1 MSFLFSL
8 LAVLL
13 SILLAA
19 GAAPLAWA
27 ATPPIG
33 ILTQAY
39 QARVNEALAFPGL
52 SIFEGERI
60 STDAQGRIGVRV
72 GNSVLSLSGNTVAT
86 AYWIYGGV
94 HVDLATGSVY
104 FSAAKSEVVE
114 IHVAEAEL
122 RSADNQ
128 LTQAVVKLL
137 TPKVLQIEVRK
148 GGLNF
153 SYRAEFRFLPAGETY
168 RIYLDAPEEP
178 EIMGGLSSQK
188 AGMGGKVAYFIVGTG
203 SAGLAAWGVGQ
214 ATASGAG
221 IESPAKP

>member
-1 MSFLFSL
+1 MAFLFPL

-13 SILLAA
+13 SILFAA
-19 GAAPLAWA
+19 SAGPFASA

-52 SIFEGERI
+52 SVFEGERL

-72 GNSVLSLSGNTVAT
+72 GNSVLALAGNTDAT
-86 AYWIYGGV
+86 VYRISGGI
-94 HVDLATGSVY
+94 HLDLTMGSVY
-104 FSAAKSEVVE
+104 FSAAKGEMVE

-122 RSADNQ
+122 RPGDNQ
-128 LTQAVVKLL
+128 LTQAAVKLL
-137 TPKVLQIEVRK
+137 APKVLQIEVRK

-178 EIMGGLSSQK
+178 EIVGGFAGQK
-188 AGMGGKVAYFIVGTG
+188 AGIGGKVAYFIVGTG
-203 SAGLAAWGVGQ
+203 SGGLAAWGVRE